1 MKTAMPRSD
10 SPERDS
16 PASDNPPSDAPAFS
30 HALPVATLKRA
41 ASRTVDLV
49 PDADARA
56 ALCDA
61 LGLTALRKVSLR
73 GRLSPEGAR
82 DWRLEAMLGAT
93 VIQPCSVTLQ
103 PVTTR
108 IDEPVR
114 RVWRAEMPE
123 ATGDEVE
130 IPEDVSEEPL
140 GREIDLGAVLAE
152 ALALAMPAWPRAEGA
167 ELGEAVFGP
176 PGTAPMRDE
185 DARPFASL
193 AGLRDALAGGEG
205 DDSQ

>member
-16 PASDNPPSDAPAFS
+16 PPSDSPPFS

-41 ASRTVDLV
+41 ASREVDLV

-82 DWRLEAMLGAT
+82 DWRLEATLGAT
-93 VIQPCSVTLQ
+93 LTQPCSVTLQ

-114 RVWRAEMPE
+114 RLWRAEMPE
-123 ATGDEVE
+123 ATGDEME

-152 ALALAMPAWPRAEGA
+152 ALALAMPSWPRAEGA

-176 PGTAPMRDE
+176 PGAAPMRDE

-205 DDSQ
+205 EDSQ

>member
-10 SPERDS
+10 SPEQES
-16 PASDNPPSDAPAFS
+16 PPGDAPAFS

-41 ASRTVDLV
+41 ADRAVDLV
-49 PDADARA
+49 PDADALA
-56 ALCDA
+56 ALRQA
-61 LGLTALRKVSLR
+61 LGLDGLRKVSLR

-82 DWRLEAMLGAT
+82 DWRLEATLGAT
-93 VIQPCSVTLQ
+93 VIQPCSVTLA

-114 RVWRAEMPE
+114 RVWRADWEE

-176 PGTAPMRDE
+176 PGSAPMRDE

-205 DDSQ
+205 EDSH